1 MDNYYYQYYYFYS
14 LLHVL
19 LFPILLLL
27 LQRGGGQMVGK
38 GPKRSFVSLRN
49 ADGRCQCGLLTA
61 ASEIT
66 PHLCPLCTPTV
77 MTNV

>member
-1 MDNYYYQYYYFYS
+1 MDNYFYQYYYFYS
-14 LLHVL
+14 LLL

-27 LQRGGGQMVGK
+27 LQRGGRPIVGK

-49 ADGRCQCGLLTA
+49 ADGRCQCGFFTA